1 MDTENKIYKRS
12 RLMYIF
18 EAAIEYFISILVSGS
33 FLATLTKE
41 LGLSDSLT
49 GVLSSVISL
58 GCLFQLLSIF
68 IRPKGIKKF
77 VILMSVANQILFM
90 ILYIIPIFNI
100 PSNLKS
106 VFFVLLI
113 FSAYFIY
120 NIAHPKKINWLMSI
134 VDDKKRGSFTANKEI
149 VSLIS
154 GMVISFAMGA
164 LIDRFKEIGE
174 MRAALIL
181 SALVLLILTVLHT
194 LTMIFT
200 VEKIT
205 ETSDKSDFKNNLKE
219 ILKNKNILSVALV
232 FVFYYIIT
240 YISTPFYGTYQIN
253 ELGFSLKLA
262 TALTMTGSIV
272 RIFVSRFWG
281 RYADKKGFAP
291 MIEKCFI
298 SMALAFLSVSFAVPS
313 NGKIMFILYN
323 IFHGI
328 ALGGINSALINLVFD
343 YVSVEKR
350 ADSLAICQAISGA
363 FGFVTTLCISPVIT
377 AFQKNGNVFLDFT
390 LYGQQFVSI
399 IAFIIS
405 VLAVVYIHKSF
416 KEKNKA

>member
-90 ILYIIPIFNI
+90 LLYIIPIFNI